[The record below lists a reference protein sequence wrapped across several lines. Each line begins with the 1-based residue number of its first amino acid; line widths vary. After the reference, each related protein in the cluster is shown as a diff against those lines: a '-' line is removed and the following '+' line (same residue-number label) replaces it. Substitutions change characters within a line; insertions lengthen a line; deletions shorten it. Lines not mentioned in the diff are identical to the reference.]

1 MTDDRAPLPFAR
13 PLPPAFRRR
22 TVTLDPGDSRP
33 FHPDEWADSI
43 VGVQRGTLELECH
56 DGTRRRFGAGCVLWL
71 TGLPLRALHNPGP
84 EPVFLVAVCRRPVAM
99 P

>member
-13 PLPPAFRRR
+13 PLPPAFRHR
-22 TVTLDPGDSRP
+22 TVRIEAGGSRP
-33 FHPDEWADSI
+33 FDPAEWADTI
-43 VGVQRGTLELECH
+43 VGVHGGTLELECH
-56 DGTRRRFGAGCVLWL
+56 DGTRRRFDAGAILWL

-84 EPVFLVAVCRRPVAM
+84 EPVVLVTVSRAM